1 MKFLIDANLGRKFT
15 NLTNKAGYDAV
26 FINDLL
32 TKASD
37 EDILILA
44 ERENRIVITNDK
56 DFGELIFKSKKASSG
71 VILLRL
77 KNDTS
82 SARQKYV
89 HYLIKNFPDRL
100 KSSFIVIEEKQIRI
114 RKLR

>member
-15 NLTNKAGYDAV
+15 NLINKAGYNAV

-37 EDILILA
+37 EDVLSLA

-56 DFGELIFKSKKASSG
+56 DFGKLIFKLGK
-71 VILLRL
+71 
-77 KNDTS
+77 S
-82 SARQKYV
+82 SAGAILFRTSIIDSEKRFEMAKDA
-89 HYLIKNFPDRL
+89 LDKAKD
-100 KSSFIVIEEKQIRI
+100 KFIVVKEGRI
-114 RKLR
+114 RVRPLK

>member
-56 DFGELIFKSKKASSG
+56 DFGKIIFKLGKSSSG
-71 VILLRL
+71 VILLR
-77 KNDTS
+77 TS
-82 SARQKYV
+82 VTDPEERFELVKDVLNKAEGK
-89 HYLIKNFPDRL
+89 
-100 KSSFIVIEEKQIRI
+100 FIVVKEEQIRI
-114 RKLR
+114 RSLK